1 MNNAKDYFCGM
12 ETPIHIYINER
23 PLLIAGLH
31 TPLPAEFTGATT
43 LFNPPA
49 AEVAQTIALL
59 EKNQLPAVVFRTG
72 EADAL
77 LEQVKSHFTVLVAAG
92 GLVTNEA
99 GDILLMFRRGKWDL
113 PKGKQDD
120 GETLEACALREV
132 QEETGLSNVTLGR
145 LITETYHYYSLK
157 GKNILKHSY
166 WYRMHFFGTELTVP
180 QIEED
185 IMDIQWIKP
194 EHIARYMPYSY
205 QNIVDVLT
213 KAGYTAQPS

>member
-1 MNNAKDYFCGM
+1 M

-23 PLLIAGLH
+23 PLIIAGLQ
-31 TPLPAEFTGATT
+31 TSLQPEFTGATT
-43 LFNPPA
+43 LFSPSA

-72 EADAL
+72 EPETL
-77 LEQVKSHFTVLVAAG
+77 LDLVKSHFTVLVAAG

-132 QEETGLSNVTLGR
+132 QEETGLKNVTLGR
-145 LITETYHYYSLK
+145 LITETFHYYSLK
-157 GKNILKHSY
+157 DKHILKHSY
-166 WYRMHFFGTELTVP
+166 WYRMHFFGTELTIP

-194 EHIARYMPYSY
+194 EHIAKYMPYSY

-213 KAGYTAQPS
+213 KAGYAAHA

>member
-23 PLLIAGLH
+23 PLIIAGLQ
-31 TPLPAEFTGATT
+31 TSLQPEFTGATT
-43 LFNPPA
+43 LFNPTS

-59 EKNQLPAVVFRTG
+59 EKNQLPAVVFRSG
-72 EADAL
+72 EPVTL

-132 QEETGLSNVTLGR
+132 QEETGLKNVTLGH
-145 LITETYHYYSLK
+145 LITETFHYYSLK

-166 WYRMHFFGTELTVP
+166 WYRMHFFGNELTIP

-185 IMDIQWIKP
+185 IMDIQWIRP

-213 KAGYTAQPS
+213 KAGYAAHV

>member
-12 ETPIHIYINER
+12 ETPLHIYINER

-31 TPLPAEFTGATT
+31 TPLPAHLSGATT
-43 LFNPPA
+43 LINPSA
-49 AEVAQTIALL
+49 AEVAQTITLL
-59 EKNQLPAVVFRTG
+59 EKDQLPAVVLRT
-72 EADAL
+72 ADAASL
-77 LEQVKSHFTVLVAAG
+77 LEGVKSHFTVLVAAG
-92 GLVTNEA
+92 GLVTNDA

-132 QEETGLSNVTLGR
+132 QEETGLKNVTLGH
-145 LITETYHYYSLK
+145 LITETFHYYSFK

-166 WYRMHFFGTELTVP
+166 WYRMHFFGTELTIP

-213 KAGYTAQPS
+213 KAGYTAPTI

>member
-1 MNNAKDYFCGM
+1 MNNAKDYFCAM
-12 ETPIHIYINER
+12 ETQIHIYINER
-23 PLLIAGLH
+23 PLIIAGLQ
-31 TPLPAEFTGATT
+31 TQLQAEFTGATT

-49 AEVAQTIALL
+49 AEIAQTIALL

-72 EADAL
+72 EPNAL
-77 LEQVKSHFTVLVAAG
+77 LEQVESHFTVLVAAG
-92 GLVTNEA
+92 GLITNEA

-132 QEETGLSNVTLGR
+132 QEETGLQNVTR
-145 LITETYHYYSLK
+145 APHYRNPPPLQLQRQ
-157 GKNILKHSY
+157 NILKHSY
-166 WYRMHFFGTELTVP
+166 WYRMHFTGTELTIP

-213 KAGYTAQPS
+213 KAGYIAH